1 MPPNTKEPRAS
12 IIGPASGPE
21 APFPL
26 RMRGAVEK
34 GFGRGS
40 KELGIPTANLPVT
53 SATWISD
60 ADSGVYFGW
69 AALQLPSAHPSHPA
83 NDTGAD
89 KEAAA
94 VVPESKREE
103 GWRVLPMVMSIGYN
117 PFYGNTVR
125 SAEVH
130 IMHPFA
136 EDFYGAP
143 LALSILGYIRP
154 EYDYV
159 DKESLVKDIREDM
172 AVAERSLERE
182 AWKAR
187 RADAWLWDGEG
198 GESK

>member
-1 MPPNTKEPRAS
+1 MPPSTKEPRAS

-53 SATWISD
+53 SAAWI
-60 ADSGVYFGW
+60 ATAESGVYFGW
-69 AALQLPSAHPSHPA
+69 ASLQLSSSHPSHPA
-83 NDTGAD
+83 NDKEAD
-89 KEAAA
+89 KDAAEF
-94 VVPESKREE
+94 VPEEKQKE
-103 GWRVLPMVMSIGYN
+103 GWRVFPMVMSIGYN

-130 IMHPFA
+130 IMHPFPA
-136 EDFYGAP
+136 DFYGTQM
-143 LALSILGYIRP
+143 ALSILGYIRP

-172 AVAERSLERE
+172 AVAERSLDRE
-182 AWKAR
+182 EWRKR
-187 RADAWLWDGEG
+187 RADGWLWGE
-198 GESK
+198 EE